1 MNDTE
6 LDDLLLRTADPVPV
20 EASAAAV
27 ELAERS
33 RLQVAAPRRR
43 RRLSWRRPTVA
54 AGVLGGCLLLTAG
67 TGLAAYQLSIP
78 PFQTV
83 PAGFQRLT
91 NPVPVDYVTVDG
103 TRMRCL
109 AFAEFQNLSPEDY
122 RRLDRFVATHDWSGF
137 GQRVNGKDGADGAQA
152 HPKGSDAFSD
162 LLDAALFRQA
172 SEVVPGL
179 LLRQTAP
186 GHPTYT
192 GYGES
197 CTEGG
202 K

>member
-6 LDDLLLRTADPVPV
+6 LDDLLLRTAEPVSV
-20 EASAAAV
+20 EASEAAV

-33 RLQVAAPRRR
+33 RLQVASPVPRRR
-43 RRLSWRRPTVA
+43 LFWRRPTVA
-54 AGVLGGCLLLTAG
+54 TGVLGGCILLTAG
-67 TGLAAYQLSIP
+67 TSLAAYQLSIP

-83 PAGFQRLT
+83 PAGFQRLS
-91 NPVPVDYVTVDG
+91 NPVPVDYVRVDG

-109 AFAEFQNLSPEDY
+109 AFAEFQNLSPEEY
-122 RRLDRFVATHDWSGF
+122 QRLDRFVATHDWSGF
-137 GQRVNGKDGADGAQA
+137 GQRVNGSDVAGRAQT
-152 HPKGSDAFSD
+152 HPEGSDDFSD
-162 LLDAALFRQA
+162 SLDAALYRQA
-172 SEVVPGL
+172 SQIIPGL

-197 CTEGG
+197 CSEDA